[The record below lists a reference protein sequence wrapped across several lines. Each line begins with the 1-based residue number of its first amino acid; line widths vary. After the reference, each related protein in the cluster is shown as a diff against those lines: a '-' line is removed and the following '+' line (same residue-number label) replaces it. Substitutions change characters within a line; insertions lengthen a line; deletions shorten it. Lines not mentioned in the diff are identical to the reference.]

1 MSFHDSLT
9 GLYNRAFFVE
19 EMNRLSNSREH
30 PITVISADLDKLKL
44 INDTMGHSKGDELLK
59 ACAEVLASSL
69 RGSDILVRV
78 GGDEFAV
85 LLPQTDDK
93 TGAEITRRI
102 QANVDSYNRSNP
114 DLPMSIT
121 SGLASA
127 SSNKIHLEETYKE
140 ANDLMLRN
148 KLAHRTNTDQNLI
161 ELMIKALDEKDYLA
175 YGHADR
181 LSRWCVSM
189 GEKLALS
196 NNQLNTLK
204 ILARIHDLGKVAVPD
219 KILFKKEALNNK
231 EWENIRQHPE
241 KGSNIAITS
250 SEYSRLANL
259 IHTHHERWDGS
270 GYPSGLK
277 GEEIPIEGR
286 ILAIADAFDVMTSN
300 RPYREAFSKEEAIK
314 ELKACAGKE
323 FDPELVQAFLKVIE
337 DEQNDEGNQ

>member
-1 MSFHDSLT
+1 
-9 GLYNRAFFVE
+9 
-19 EMNRLSNSREH
+19 
-30 PITVISADLDKLKL
+30 
-44 INDTMGHSKGDELLK
+44 
-59 ACAEVLASSL
+59 
-69 RGSDILVRV
+69 
-78 GGDEFAV
+78 
-85 LLPQTDDK
+85 
-93 TGAEITRRI
+93 
-102 QANVDSYNRSNP
+102 
-114 DLPMSIT
+114 
-121 SGLASA
+121 
-127 SSNKIHLEETYKE
+127 
-140 ANDLMLRN
+140 
-148 KLAHRTNTDQNLI
+148 
-161 ELMIKALDEKDYLA
+161 MIKALDEKDYLA